1 MDVFK
6 REMVV
11 WPKRS
16 PLSAYRCLFEARD
29 RDNDLRKTRGAP
41 RGVDK
46 AMLMASHDIKRRYR
60 ILMLA

>member
-29 RDNDLRKTRGAP
+29 RDNDLRKTRTA

-46 AMLMASHDIKRRYR
+46 AILHDVNVEY
-60 ILMLA
+60 